1 MVSECK
7 FDYSTTIN
15 ATSKNKCEANMNTFS
30 SKIKIF
36 SGNKQIHDDYNN
48 WHVTRCNTG
57 TVKCMHSN
65 QNVSTRVA
73 KEKMRVSKI
82 N

>member
-1 MVSECK
+1 MVSKCK

-36 SGNKQIHDDYNN
+36 SGNKQIHDD
-48 WHVTRCNTG
+48 
-57 TVKCMHSN
+57 
-65 QNVSTRVA
+65 
-73 KEKMRVSKI
+73 
-82 N
+82 